1 MTISKAKIKYIRA
14 LEAKKHRDAEG
25 VFVAEGPKVVGEL
38 LATMPAKLL
47 VATPQWQAP
56 VALHASTELIT
67 VSDDELQK
75 LSFMR
80 SPQQV
85 MAVFPKFSQHGDVLK
100 DCVETNELTLM
111 LDGVQDPGNLG
122 TIVRL
127 ADWFGIRHVVCSLD
141 TADVYNPKV
150 VQATMGSIAR
160 VKVSYTPLEPLLDA
174 LPPSFPVYGTLLDGD
189 NIYGQQLCAHG
200 IIVMGNEGKG
210 LSTSVRQRVNHKLL
224 IPHFATGEHR
234 AESLNVAIATA
245 IVCAEFRRQG
255 AQR

>member
-47 VATPQWQAP
+47 VATPQWQVP

-67 VSDDELQK
+67 VNDDELQK

-80 SPQQV
+80 APQQV

-150 VQATMGSIAR
+150 VQAR
-160 VKVSYTPLEPLLDA
+160 WVVSPA
-174 LPPSFPVYGTLLDGD
+174 
-189 NIYGQQLCAHG
+189 
-200 IIVMGNEGKG
+200 
-210 LSTSVRQRVNHKLL
+210 
-224 IPHFATGEHR
+224 
-234 AESLNVAIATA
+234 
-245 IVCAEFRRQG
+245 
-255 AQR
+255 

>member
-38 LATMPAKLL
+38 LAIMPAKML

-56 VALHASTELIT
+56 VALHASTKLIT
-67 VSDDELQK
+67 VNDDELQK

-80 SPQQV
+80 APQQV

-100 DCVETNELTLM
+100 NCVETNKLTLM

-160 VKVSYTPLEPLLDA
+160 VKVS
-174 LPPSFPVYGTLLDGD
+174 
-189 NIYGQQLCAHG
+189 
-200 IIVMGNEGKG
+200 
-210 LSTSVRQRVNHKLL
+210 
-224 IPHFATGEHR
+224 
-234 AESLNVAIATA
+234 
-245 IVCAEFRRQG
+245 
-255 AQR
+255 